1 MPGVQ
6 RGEKE
11 IPRRENNLCI
21 VLEHG
26 KNVDCS
32 DYRKNTGRAGKKWTG
47 KEEDGARLCNTLNW
61 VLNTMGSQ
69 SLVHYYTDCSG
80 C

>member
-32 DYRKNTGRAGKKWTG
+32 DYRKNTGRAGKVNRERRRWGQVMEYFKLGSKHNGESVTG
-47 KEEDGARLCNTLNW
+47 ALL
-61 VLNTMGSQ
+61 
-69 SLVHYYTDCSG
+69 H
-80 C
+80 

>member
-1 MPGVQ
+1 MAFKLRLLKNKKMPGVQ

-32 DYRKNTGRAGKKWTG
+32 DYRKNTGRAGKK
-47 KEEDGARLCNTLNW
+47 
-61 VLNTMGSQ
+61 
-69 SLVHYYTDCSG
+69 
-80 C
+80 